1 MKEQRKDSS
10 SKEVLR
16 ERIIKQA
23 LDDFAVH
30 GIKSIRMDDIA
41 NALKISKR
49 TLYET
54 FADKET
60 LLRECILYHQAT
72 SRETLKE
79 LVANSTNVLEVILKC
94 YQASVEAY
102 HRVNKAFFEDM
113 KKYPKVYELL
123 RNNKEKDNDVAVN
136 FLQQGVEQGLFRNDI
151 NFAILH
157 AMLSEQM
164 ESLMNSKLGQKYD
177 FLEVYESIM
186 FIYLRGISTEKGA
199 KELEEFIKEYRT
211 EKSKQRNQENQ
222 DNKS

>member
-1 MKEQRKDSS
+1 
-10 SKEVLR
+10 
-16 ERIIKQA
+16 
-23 LDDFAVH
+23 
-30 GIKSIRMDDIA
+30 MDDIA

-54 FADKET
+54 FEDKET
-60 LLRECILYHQAT
+60 LLRECILYHQVT
-72 SRETLKE
+72 SRAAVKE
-79 LVANSTNVLEVILKC
+79 LVANSTNVLEVILIC

-102 HRVNKAFFEDM
+102 HRVNKAFFDDM

-123 RNNKEKDNDVAVN
+123 KDNREQDNDVAVK
-136 FLQQGVEQGLFRNDI
+136 FLQQGVEQGLFRSDI

-157 AMLSEQM
+157 SMLREQM
-164 ESLMNSKLGQKYD
+164 ESLMSSRLGQEYD

-199 KELEEFIKEYRT
+199 KELDEFIKKYRAD
-211 EKSKQRNQENQ
+211 KSNQTNQ